1 MLRFITLI
9 FLLTVSSAA
18 VAEQFSIKCA
28 REEWH
33 FVTFDTETNRVVYES
48 PSGLALK
55 GRIITASRN
64 EIVFDLIKIGSP
76 KFDLT
81 WRPDEGGDGTLTWIG
96 LPNNPER
103 QTVIVRC
110 SGAAL
115 RPILQFYERIA
126 PMD

>member
-1 MLRFITLI
+1 MLRFIITILSLI
-9 FLLTVSSAA
+9 LSSVA

-33 FVTFDTETNRVVYES
+33 YVTFDTETNRVIYES

-64 EIVFDLIKIGSP
+64 EIAFDLIKIGSP

-81 WRPDEGGDGTLTWIG
+81 WRPDETGDGTLTWIG

-103 QTVIVRC
+103 QTVIVKC

-115 RPILQFYERIA
+115 RPILSFYEQIA
-126 PMD
+126 PTQ